1 MCRIHIGASYW
12 KEVAFDSSNNLRKHI
27 NFPRKTKKK
36 RTRDLKKERGTQE
49 LKFSTG
55 KKKIPHETGRQT
67 DKRDWISQVFLSSCS
82 SLVESL
88 AELILTDRISRNCLE
103 KNLFNFGQSWNKFE
117 RSSRHSSASNG
128 KLSASSWL
136 RMNEHTAHCSPHF
149 VECTLCAATLSLTLK
164 RFFPFCCYCAAAT
177 TMKSIHAIDIS
188 TKKYAVYTSLS
199 LSPCEAKTLQTL
211 CCGANV
217 IRLCSTTGRAAA
229 AS

>member
-1 MCRIHIGASYW
+1 M
-12 KEVAFDSSNNLRKHI
+12 FFSS
-27 NFPRKTKKK
+27 
-36 RTRDLKKERGTQE
+36 
-49 LKFSTG
+49 
-55 KKKIPHETGRQT
+55 
-67 DKRDWISQVFLSSCS
+67 WV
-82 SLVESL
+82 
-88 AELILTDRISRNCLE
+88 ISRADSHWQDFKKLPGE
-103 KNLFNFGQSWNKFE
+103 NLFNFGQSWNKFE

-199 LSPCEAKTLQTL
+199 LALWSQNVADFDCCVAVLTLYDFVVQLGELLLLPRLTFVCLLTEALLSPE
-211 CCGANV
+211 
-217 IRLCSTTGRAAA
+217 
-229 AS
+229 

>member
-211 CCGANV
+211 
-217 IRLCSTTGRAAA
+217 TAALRC
-229 AS
+229 